1 MKVAGKMHATY
12 RMLDGS
18 ETFTG
23 LTRPLAV
30 DSTSHQVSGHR
41 QTVGRFSAESN
52 MNRL

>member
-12 RMLDGS
+12 RMLEGS
-18 ETFTG
+18 EMSAG

-30 DSTSHQVSGHR
+30 DSTSHHVSGHR
-41 QTVGRFSAESN
+41 QTVDRFSAESN